1 MDITAPGIERST
13 DLYLSFPLQWKQRR
27 DTRYKIDTNFNV
39 VCYEKEVPNGVSM
52 LDVEVKR
59 RTRKAVKW
67 WNLLKMVNVVTNGD
81 VTRTLWIIVTN
92 H

>member
-39 VCYEKEVPNGVSM
+39 VCYEKGVLNGVSM